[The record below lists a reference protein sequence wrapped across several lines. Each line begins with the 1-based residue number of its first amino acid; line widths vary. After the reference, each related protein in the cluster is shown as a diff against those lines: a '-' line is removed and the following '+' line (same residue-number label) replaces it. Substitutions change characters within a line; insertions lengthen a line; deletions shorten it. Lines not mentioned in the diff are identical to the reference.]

1 MIYDKMHLKL
11 YLKENTFLQKKKI
24 QCVGARVSIQL
35 HAIQHTQRTYKE
47 SKVRFILILTLSEN
61 TRANK

>member
-1 MIYDKMHLKL
+1 MIYDKMH
-11 YLKENTFLQKKKI
+11 LKENTFLQKKKKKI
-24 QCVGARVSIQL
+24 QCIGTRVSIQL

-47 SKVRFILILTLSEN
+47 SKVRFILILMLSEN